1 MTVIKS
7 SRVITVSKQAPV
19 TDHSSV
25 EAQAREIIQKAEAAS
40 EEILLKAREDAKYAL
55 ENALIEG
62 ERLLAE
68 ERSQMHNDVLEY
80 KEKAYK
86 EGYEIGYKEG
96 LSTGR
101 DAGFSQAQSE
111 CEKVLLDA
119 ESVRSDIYERRNR
132 LSHDLEM
139 DIVEMVQIIFE
150 KIVRKLTEEDNDL
163 ILSLVKKGISQ
174 LDLANKLVV
183 ITCKSDYDLL
193 TQKKEE
199 ILAYANF
206 VDELDLKYD
215 YNMERGDCIIET
227 SKGSIDVSLSKQLG
241 ELRFFLLEM
250 LNREE

>member
-7 SRVITVSKQAPV
+7 SRVITVSKQIPV
-19 TDHSSV
+19 ADHSSV
-25 EAQAREIIQKAEAAS
+25 EAQAREIIQKAELAS
-40 EEILLKAREDAKYAL
+40 EEILIKARADAKNAMEDAL
-55 ENALIEG
+55 TEG
-62 ERLLAE
+62 KRIVDAERTKMHE
-68 ERSQMHNDVLEY
+68 EVEKY
-80 KEKAYK
+80 KEKAFQEAYEK
-86 EGYEIGYKEG
+86 GYEEG
-96 LSTGR
+96 LLSGR
-101 DAGFSQAQSE
+101 NEGFSQAQSE

-119 ESVRSDIYERRNR
+119 ESVRADLYERRNR
-132 LSHDLEM
+132 MSHDLEM

-150 KIVRKLTEEDNDL
+150 KIVRKLTTEDNDL

-193 TQKKEE
+193 TEKKDE

-215 YNMERGDCIIET
+215 YNMQRGDCIIET
-227 SKGSIDVSLSKQLG
+227 SKGNIDVSLSKQLG

>member
-7 SRVITVSKQAPV
+7 SRVITVNKQVEVA
-19 TDHSSV
+19 DHSSV
-25 EAQAREIIQKAEAAS
+25 EAQAREIIQKAEFAS
-40 EEILLKAREDAKYAL
+40 EEILEKAYIDAKAAL
-55 ENALIEG
+55 ENALEQGRKVIS
-62 ERLLAE
+62 E
-68 ERSQMHNDVLEY
+68 ERSQMHAEAREY
-80 KEKAYK
+80 KETAYK
-86 EGYEIGYKEG
+86 EGYKTGYEEG
-96 LSTGR
+96 LLNGR
-101 DAGFSQAQSE
+101 DEGFSQAQSE

-150 KIVRKLTEEDNDL
+150 KIVRKLTAEDNDL

-174 LDLANKLVV
+174 LDLANKLIV

-193 TQKKEE
+193 TEKKDE

-215 YNMERGDCIIET
+215 HNMQRGDCIIET
-227 SKGSIDVSLSKQLG
+227 SKGNIDVSLSKQLG